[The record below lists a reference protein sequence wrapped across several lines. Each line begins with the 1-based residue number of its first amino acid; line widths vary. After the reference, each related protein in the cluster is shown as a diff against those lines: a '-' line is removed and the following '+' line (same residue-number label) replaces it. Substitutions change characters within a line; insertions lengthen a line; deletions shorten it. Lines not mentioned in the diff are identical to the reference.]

1 MIMLHEIPDRTFPC
15 SCGFDDVSFPHECKP
30 YANTTC
36 PHCKISQSHYQRL
49 LEFVILV
56 SKERHETDPFF
67 KFVTESARDV
77 LKEIGGL

>member
-1 MIMLHEIPDRTFPC
+1 MNVTINNE
-15 SCGFDDVSFPHECKP
+15 
-30 YANTTC
+30 C
-36 PHCKISQSHYQRL
+36 PHCKISQAYYHRL

-77 LKEIGGL
+77 LKEIGEL